1 MLLKIGTNALYE
13 IGEEVIKL
21 EVWIRSQGAR
31 KNIDSCIRFMI
42 STPICQDF
50 TNIFR

>member
-31 KNIDSCIRFMI
+31 KNIDSCIRF
-42 STPICQDF
+42 TPICQDF